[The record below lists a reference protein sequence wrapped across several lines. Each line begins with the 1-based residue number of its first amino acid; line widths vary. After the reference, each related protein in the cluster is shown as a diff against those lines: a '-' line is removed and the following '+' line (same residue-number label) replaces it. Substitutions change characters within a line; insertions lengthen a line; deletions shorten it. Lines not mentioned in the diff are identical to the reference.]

1 MLVLLMLMF
10 GGVSLASF
18 FGFLIAQFILD
29 VPLLTNPALAE
40 DLSNPSLLPVLR
52 LLQILQAL
60 GLLILPSLGF
70 LYLSSSQKG
79 LGVFT
84 NPIRQRIMLSIVLF
98 MVAMPFINFIADW
111 NTHLTL
117 PEPFGTWATQK
128 ETQAEKLIER
138 FLQMP
143 HLGWLAFNLFM
154 IALLPAIGEELL
166 FRGVVQRLVTQWS
179 GNAHVAV
186 WTAAI
191 LFSAIHMQFLGFV
204 PRLFM
209 GAALGYLFLWSGNLW
224 YPMVAHFANNA
235 MAVVIVYMQQHGSSQ
250 TTLDTTGIQNPAMAA
265 FSLAFCLIIMYL
277 FQAVQ
282 EKKDS
287 LAVGG

>member
-1 MLVLLMLMF
+1 MFMF

-18 FGFLIAQFILD
+18 FGFLIAQFVLG
-29 VPLLTNPALAE
+29 VPLLSNPALAE
-40 DLSNPSLLPVLR
+40 DLLNPTLLPVLR

-60 GLLILPSLGF
+60 GLIIVPSLGF
-70 LYLSSSQKG
+70 LYLSSSERG
-79 LGVFT
+79 FGVFG

-98 MVAMPFINFIADW
+98 MVAMPFINFLGDW
-111 NTHLTL
+111 NAHIQL
-117 PEPFGTWATQK
+117 PEPFGTWVTQK
-128 ETQAEKLIER
+128 ETQTEKLIER

-154 IALLPAIGEELL
+154 IALLPALGEELL
-166 FRGVVQRLVTQWS
+166 FRGVAQRLLANWS

-224 YPMVAHFANNA
+224 YPIIAHFANNA

-250 TTLDTTGIQNPAMAA
+250 TTLDTAGIQNPAMAA
-265 FSLAFCLIIMYL
+265 FSLAFCLMLMYL
-277 FQAVQ
+277 FKVVQ
-282 EKKDS
+282 GSSSNSDS
-287 LAVGG
+287 FRE